1 MVNAMKKPLRHG
13 LSIFLSLC
21 LSLCLLL
28 PVLASADTLISGI
41 DRSSIAKD
49 ETLTLTVTYDGDD
62 NDAELDTRQLEQQFT
77 ILGRNRSSR
86 VSITNGSMNNSSAW
100 IFELQPKKSGQ
111 LLIPSFQVNG
121 EFSEAITIDVS
132 DKPANNGP
140 DQNLYTE
147 VEIDKPHPRVQEQV
161 IVNWRL
167 ITTDMKL
174 SRPSIDTPQ
183 LSNVMV
189 YDLGTRQYQRSSPAG
204 TLETVLEQ
212 RMAFFPQQSG
222 TLDIPSLRFNFLL
235 SVQRRF
241 GTGLVHNAF
250 EKRFLNTEPKR
261 IEIAPAPQDAQNR
274 AWMPAQAIGL
284 SQQLTGLSSN
294 KTATVGKVLT
304 RTVITRSVGLMSEQ
318 LQAPDWQADGFKV
331 YAEKPTLQNESK
343 LEGVIGTRLDHVTL
357 IPTRPG
363 TLTLPALSIPWFNT
377 ASGQW
382 ETATLPAQSID
393 VVAGAATPQQ
403 TGMTPSAP
411 ATAAANNRA
420 TTPAMTDATGDQTS
434 TTHTATSPTLTHW
447 LQYYGWIIALVV
459 LVTLALCLRI
469 VVLQRQLNA
478 LKKLSASTVATP
490 IAVPI
495 AVVADKTLNTAA
507 ASDDARLFA
516 ATVLNWTRQYLPHH
530 PPRNLQALAKSLPDN
545 ELRQQLL
552 ALDAA
557 LYGTA
562 ATPSL
567 TAIAAAL
574 QSMTWSQ
581 STTPSTQQE
590 KGNLEPLYR

>member
-49 ETLTLTVTYDGDD
+49 ETLTLTLTYDGDD

-100 IFELQPKKSGQ
+100 IFELQPKKSGK

-140 DQNLYTE
+140 DPNLYTE

-189 YDLGTRQYQRSSPAG
+189 YDLGTRQYQRSSPTG

-250 EKRFLNTEPKR
+250 EKRFLNTEPKS

-363 TLTLPALSIPWFNT
+363 TLTLPTLTIPWFNT
-377 ASGQW
+377 VSGQW
-382 ETATLPAQSID
+382 ENATLPAQSID
-393 VVAGAATPQQ
+393 VVAGTATPQQ
-403 TGMTPSAP
+403 TGVAPAAP
-411 ATAAANNRA
+411 ATTTTNNRA
-420 TTPAMTDATGDQTS
+420 TTPAMTDAAKDQTS
-434 TTHTATSPTLTHW
+434 TTHTATAPTLTNW
-447 LQYYGWIIALVV
+447 LPHYGWVIALAG
-459 LVTLALCLRI
+459 LVILALFLRI
-469 VVLQRQLNA
+469 VALQRQLNA
-478 LKKLSASTVATP
+478 LKKSATSTASTPVT
-490 IAVPI
+490 VPI
-495 AVVADKTLNTAA
+495 TAITDKTLNTAA
-507 ASDDARLFA
+507 ANGDAKLFA
-516 ATVLNWTRQYLPHH
+516 TTALNWARQHLPHH
-530 PPRNLQALAKSLPDN
+530 PPRNLQALAESLPDG

-552 ALDAA
+552 ALNAA

-562 ATPSL
+562 AAPSL
-567 TAIAAAL
+567 TAIAEAL
-574 QSMTWSQ
+574 QEVKWPS
-581 STTPSTQQE
+581 STLPTMPQE